1 MRLKKYNKSIGMLS
15 LIAATV
21 LLSGCDMVLMNPKGA
36 IGVEQRTLIITAIA
50 LMLIVVVPV
59 IFMAF
64 AFAWKYRASNKD
76 AKYSPNWAHSNKIEA
91 VVWDHSYH
99 YHRHPWHHYLE
110 DYPRTRPVQA
120 DCHRQEA
127 DDDRSGVARLEM
139 AVHLPGTRH
148 CDR

>member
-64 AFAWKYRASNKD
+64 AFAGSIALPTKTPSTVRTGPTPTRSKRSSGPFLSLS
-76 AKYSPNWAHSNKIEA
+76 SPSLA
-91 VVWDHSYH
+91 
-99 YHRHPWHHYLE
+99 PLLE
-110 DYPRTRPVQA
+110 DHPRTRPVQA

>member
-59 IFMAF
+59 IHGVRLCP
-64 AFAWKYRASNKD
+64 KYRASNKD

-91 VVWDHSYH
+91 VVWTIPIIIIAILGTITEDH
-99 YHRHPWHHYLE
+99 
-110 DYPRTRPVQA
+110 PRTRPVQA